1 MPARK
6 RPGPAEAAAATR
18 ILLDGVARNRGL
30 ADIAADLA
38 PLHPR
43 NGTFPGEV
51 LLRLAADA
59 LAWCGASR
67 AEPVPL
73 EGMRERF
80 LPGFSFRGRE
90 KAKLGY
96 GLTRAQVMRILVVCR
111 HSVAVRDGMRAG
123 SRDGLAWVD
132 AVAGRDHDPACC
144 RRPPAGPSYG
154 RTTRAPPQQAASRRA
169 WQFAGGPRPRPG
181 HRHGDW
187 ALPHPRWRAAA

>member
-1 MPARK
+1 M
-6 RPGPAEAAAATR
+6 
-18 ILLDGVARNRGL
+18 LDGVARDRGL

-67 AEPVPL
+67 ADPVPL

-96 GLTRAQVMRILVVCR
+96 GLTRAQV
-111 HSVAVRDGMRAG
+111 GEG
-123 SRDGLAWVD
+123 GE
-132 AVAGRDHDPACC
+132 GK
-144 RRPPAGPSYG
+144 
-154 RTTRAPPQQAASRRA
+154 ASRRGKATATTIPTRTEKDLDLSDVAFLLSLVPDPIEAARNLSSTDRRQLRAISALLDEHHEA
-169 WQFAGGPRPRPG
+169 WRPLGRERARLG
-181 HRHGDW
+181 QT
-187 ALPHPRWRAAA
+187 ALDIMLNPES